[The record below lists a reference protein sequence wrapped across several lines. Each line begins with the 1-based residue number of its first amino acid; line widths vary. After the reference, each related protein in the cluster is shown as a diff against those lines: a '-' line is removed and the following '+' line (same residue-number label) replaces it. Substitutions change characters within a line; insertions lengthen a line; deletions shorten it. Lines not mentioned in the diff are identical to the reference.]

1 MGARPLRA
9 DLYRRFLAEVLELCE
24 CKVGAIVG
32 DDAMGDPKPEGDR
45 PEEVHGRGGILACEG
60 HRLDPLCELVDRN
73 EEISIDMTST
83 RGLL

>member
-32 DDAMGDPKPEGDR
+32 DDAMGDPKPEGDHLKKFTA
-45 PEEVHGRGGILACEG
+45 EVASWPVKGIT
-60 HRLDPLCELVDRN
+60 
-73 EEISIDMTST
+73 SIYFVNLST
-83 RGLL
+83 VTRRYR